1 RRAHGRED
9 VCVRTSRCSGRRVR
23 RRLVAHPRGVRLH
36 RGHRDDGRQADREG
50 RAQLPAEC
58 APGARRVTHVVRL
71 VFETHSLTV
80 DNELGIATGWL
91 GGALSARGRALA
103 EELGERRRD
112 DVFAVVFASYLT
124 RAVETA
130 DIAFAATDIPVLLD
144 WRLRELDYGELNGAR
159 ADAIAAE
166 RARRVDLPFPGG
178 ESYHGAVA
186 RVASFLED
194 VRDGC
199 AGERIL

>member
-1 RRAHGRED
+1 
-9 VCVRTSRCSGRRVR
+9 
-23 RRLVAHPRGVRLH
+23 
-36 RGHRDDGRQADREG
+36 
-50 RAQLPAEC
+50 
-58 APGARRVTHVVRL
+58 VTDVVRI

-80 DNELGIATGWL
+80 DNERGIATGWL

-112 DVFAVVFASYLT
+112 DGIDAVFASDLA

-130 DIAFAATDIPVLLD
+130 EIAFSATDIPVLLD
-144 WRLRELDYGELNGAR
+144 WRLRELDYGELNGAP

-178 ESYHGAVA
+178 ESYRGAVA
-186 RVASFLED
+186 RIASFLDD
-194 VRDGC
+194 VRGAC
-199 AGERIL
+199 AGGGLLLIGHTATRWALDHLLDGRTLEQVVTAPFDWREGWEYDLDPSLLAIAGTAA

>member
-1 RRAHGRED
+1 
-9 VCVRTSRCSGRRVR
+9 
-23 RRLVAHPRGVRLH
+23 
-36 RGHRDDGRQADREG
+36 
-50 RAQLPAEC
+50 
-58 APGARRVTHVVRL
+58 VTHVVRL

-103 EELGERRRD
+103 QELGERRRD
-112 DVFAVVFASYLT
+112 GIDAVFASDLA

-194 VRDGC
+194 VRGGC
-199 AGERIL
+199 AGERILLIGHTATRWALDHLLEGRTLEQVVTAPFDWREGWEYDLDPSPRAIAGTAA

>member
-1 RRAHGRED
+1 MTD
-9 VCVRTSRCSGRRVR
+9 
-23 RRLVAHPRGVRLH
+23 
-36 RGHRDDGRQADREG
+36 
-50 RAQLPAEC
+50 
-58 APGARRVTHVVRL
+58 VVRL

-103 EELGERRRD
+103 QELGERRRD
-112 DVFAVVFASYLT
+112 NGIDAVFASDLA

-178 ESYHGAVA
+178 ESYRGAVA
-186 RVASFLED
+186 RVASFLDD
-194 VRDGC
+194 VRGGC
-199 AGERIL
+199 AGERILLIGHTATRWALDHLLDGRPIEQVVTAPFDWREGWEYDRDPSPPAIAGTVA

>member
-1 RRAHGRED
+1 M
-9 VCVRTSRCSGRRVR
+9 
-23 RRLVAHPRGVRLH
+23 
-36 RGHRDDGRQADREG
+36 
-50 RAQLPAEC
+50 
-58 APGARRVTHVVRL
+58 THVVRL

-112 DVFAVVFASYLT
+112 DGIDVVFASDLA

-144 WRLRELDYGELNGAR
+144 WRLRELDYGELNGAP

-166 RARRVDLPFPGG
+166 RARRVELPFPGG
-178 ESYHGAVA
+178 ESYRGAVA
-186 RVASFLED
+186 RVASFLDD
-194 VRDGC
+194 VRVVC
-199 AGERIL
+199 AGERVLLIGHTATRWALDHLLDGRPLEQVVVAPFDWREGWEYDLDPSPQAIAGTAA